1 MDSGNKKSPEEAKTV
16 AARRGAAIN
25 LKSGPQRPLVITLC
39 QAQLKSTLDESKYNG
54 NVS

>member
-25 LKSGPQRPLVITLC
+25 LKSGPQRPLVIYTQTFVKLSSS
-39 QAQLKSTLDESKYNG
+39 QH
-54 NVS
+54 